1 MNKTTMLMMGA
12 ALVCA
17 MASTG
22 CQDEYAVKT
31 PVYKTGQPTDT
42 LSAAPFEKV
51 FPLQYAKSSL
61 RLMEISYLCDT
72 L

>member
-1 MNKTTMLMMGA
+1 MNKTTMFMMGA

-22 CQDEYAVKT
+22 CQDEYEVKT
-31 PVYKTGQPTDT
+31 PSYKTGLATDT

-51 FPLQYAKSSL
+51 FPRQYAS
-61 RLMEISYLCDT
+61 
-72 L
+72 